1 MQRPLEETT
10 MTAVENDNTRRRD
23 GFGID
28 PACHVGSILTDAY
41 LQCVASGI
49 RFAFKT
55 TSILAKGQIAFLN
68 QIRFPNA
75 HEFPEQLR
83 TVVDEARGC
92 LREVADVASLE
103 LAQLRSRIGALEE
116 ATRSL
121 VPDVND
127 SDHPYRR
134 RWKAKL

>member
-1 MQRPLEETT
+1 
-10 MTAVENDNTRRRD
+10 MTPVENDKTRHAN
-23 GFGID
+23 GPGGE
-28 PACHVGSILTDAY
+28 PAFNVGSILADAY

-55 TSILAKGQIAFLN
+55 TSILAKGQITFLN
-68 QIRFPNA
+68 QVRFPNA
-75 HEFPEQLR
+75 QEFPEQLR

-92 LREVADVASLE
+92 LRDVADVASLE
-103 LAQLRSRIGALEE
+103 LDQLRRRLAALDE
-116 ATRSL
+116 ATQNL
-121 VPDVND
+121 VPDVDN

>member
-1 MQRPLEETT
+1 
-10 MTAVENDNTRRRD
+10 MTLVENDNTRRRD
-23 GFGID
+23 RFERD
-28 PACHVGSILTDAY
+28 PALNVGSILTDAY
-41 LQCVASGI
+41 LQCVASGV

-55 TSILAKGQIAFLN
+55 TSILAKGQISLLS

-103 LAQLRSRIGALEE
+103 LGQLRTRIGALEE
-116 ATRSL
+116 ATRRL